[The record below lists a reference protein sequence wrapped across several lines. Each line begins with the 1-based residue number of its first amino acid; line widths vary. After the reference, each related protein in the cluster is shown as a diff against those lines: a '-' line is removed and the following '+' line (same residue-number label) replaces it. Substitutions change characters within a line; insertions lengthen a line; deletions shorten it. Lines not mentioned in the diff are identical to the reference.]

1 MSEADEFAVDAPV
14 APGRDL
20 GGHRDDK
27 APQLGRGSGAP
38 WRPVGLGPVSG
49 DAAAVPAKEGVGGDE
64 PAGASGEGER
74 GCDRAEHA
82 PVVIVEGRPVD
93 LAAEYAELV
102 AQHDEFEVLRAPRTH
117 SQTRQRR
124 QKPVQDAIHGASGSA
139 GSAAGQ
145 PPRPSFR
152 HPQAASS
159 RSPRVPPST

>member
-64 PAGASGEGER
+64 PTGPS
-74 GCDRAEHA
+74 
-82 PVVIVEGRPVD
+82 
-93 LAAEYAELV
+93 
-102 AQHDEFEVLRAPRTH
+102 
-117 SQTRQRR
+117 
-124 QKPVQDAIHGASGSA
+124 SA
-139 GSAAGQ
+139 GSDAAIV
-145 PPRPSFR
+145 PRSVR
-152 HPQAASS
+152 SSLVSCGLSALRRRTAS
-159 RSPRVPPST
+159 